1 MPTPPTPP
9 MGGGRSASARV
20 ARRLLQPAVRRATEA
35 LNDPEARQRLVDQGR
50 DAVAAGQRWNEKRRQ
65 ERDAEGDPGVLA
77 RAGET
82 ANQALSQ
89 RKLER
94 RVERLRAA
102 VAALVENR
110 PSRQLDLDPVST
122 AIDDAAA
129 KLTVAASLPAGTR
142 PQAHRRIDL
151 QLRGLEADLFD
162 RTFEAGYPHRAVPP
176 STDEGDPEG

>member
-1 MPTPPTPP
+1 MSPPPTPP
-9 MGGGRSASARV
+9 MGAGGSASGRA
-20 ARRLLQPAVRRATEA
+20 ARRLLQPAVRKAAEA
-35 LNDPEARQRLVDQGR
+35 LNDPETRQRLADQGR

-65 ERDAEGDPGVLA
+65 ERDAEGDPGLLA

-102 VAALVENR
+102 VDALVENR
-110 PSRQLDLDPVST
+110 PSRQADLDPTSV

-129 KLTVAASLPAGTR
+129 KLTVAAALPAETR
-142 PQAHRRIDL
+142 PQAHRQIDL
-151 QLRGLEADLFD
+151 QLRDLEADLFD
-162 RTFEAGYPHRAVPP
+162 RTFEDGEPRRALPP
-176 STDEGDPEG
+176 STDDEPGG